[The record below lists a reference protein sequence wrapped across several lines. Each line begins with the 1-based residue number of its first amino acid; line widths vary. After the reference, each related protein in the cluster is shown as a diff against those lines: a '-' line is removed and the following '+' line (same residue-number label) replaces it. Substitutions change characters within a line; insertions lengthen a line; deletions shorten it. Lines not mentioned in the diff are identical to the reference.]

1 MKGEFVIW
9 TYKTVKHASAV
20 KLAPGSGFRDTGGA
34 LRNGLTLEQTFPTG
48 VRLTMPADRP
58 MNTLL
63 PDNVYNVNM
72 MIVASRRL
80 KEFLARQALPG
91 VEYLPVVVINH
102 KGDPVLD
109 PFFIVHPVN
118 HLDCV
123 DEEQS
128 VFRRSDIDDSY
139 EHFDRMVIDAN
150 RVPPDRQL
158 FRING
163 YWDATLIR
171 RTFADALARGKFS
184 GLAFEELPAD
194 T

>member
-34 LRNGLTLEQTFPTG
+34 LRNGRTLKQSFPAG

-72 MIVASRRL
+72 MIVASKRL
-80 KEFLARQALPG
+80 EDHLEKHAVPD

-102 KGDPVLD
+102 KGDPVPD

-123 DEEQS
+123 DEERS
-128 VFRRSDIDDSY
+128 VFRRSDIDNSF
-139 EHFDRMVIDAN
+139 EQFDRMVIDPK
-150 RVPPDRQL
+150 RVPPERQL
-158 FRING
+158 FRISG
-163 YWDATLIR
+163 YWDATLLR
-171 RTFADALARGKFS
+171 RTFADALAREKFS
-184 GLAFEELPAD
+184 GLAFEELPTD
-194 T
+194 E